1 MNGSDSRSFIS
12 SGVGAALG
20 RETGGRS
27 MPAGTTVGKFRAISS
42 YPDIQEMLSIL
53 TINKIL
59 KFFELLT

>member
-42 YPDIQEMLSIL
+42 YPDIIEMI
-53 TINKIL
+53 KIL
-59 KFFELLT
+59 KFFDLLT